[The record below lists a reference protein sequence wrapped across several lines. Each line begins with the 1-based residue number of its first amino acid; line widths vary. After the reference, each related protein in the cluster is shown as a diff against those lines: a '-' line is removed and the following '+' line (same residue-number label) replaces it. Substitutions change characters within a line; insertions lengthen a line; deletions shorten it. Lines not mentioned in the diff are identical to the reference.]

1 MKSSEEETSTEE
13 VDLSMD
19 TGPETCSE
27 ASDEEMSEE
36 ETPYTKVQNGR
47 KRKGGKKDK
56 QDTAP
61 SKQARAIVTAKKQ
74 SQAHKNE
81 DQEQTGTEYNPTVLV
96 INAPAQSWTGEIAVL
111 VALSTDRPDLRIL
124 TRRGLTR
131 TLIKAM
137 TQDTL
142 DTLLNLNQLQG
153 KPVTFSILETARS
166 TTGIVQRVPA
176 EITTALLRATNPK
189 VRTAERMTVWDP
201 ETKTTVE
208 TMSVKIVYE
217 GTLPSS
223 IPIGFLGTF
232 SVRPYT
238 PDPIRCYKCQ
248 RYGHMSRMCH
258 QRHSTCGICS
268 GRHQTSV
275 CVQRRKAETVVTK
288 CFNCKGNHVTASK
301 ACPVRRAKAQ
311 ALQKASQPKQAP
323 KQTPQPV
330 VKDFTPT
337 MEDFPAAELAANRK
351 STPVKKVLT
360 TKTSA
365 IQAPAT
371 TAPVKQVSSTPVP
384 DTSNTNAATT
394 QQTSYATK
402 LKKPTDAPPQAHQT
416 VERTEA
422 PTTVEP
428 EQPTEEYQV
437 IIGMLVNQLQVLQP
451 LIGSTHKGT
460 RDITRHMIESIQGLL
475 GKLMSMV

>member
-1 MKSSEEETSTEE
+1 MIIRSLTVNGTTSNEILTIEGRVFTYFDIFTFSNNTSLPDDAIRGGDLHYRGSRPVHGKWSRDVLGGERRRDVRRRGPLHRSPERQEGQARCSSTEATQGYCH
-13 VDLSMD
+13 SQ
-19 TGPETCSE
+19 E
-27 ASDEEMSEE
+27 AN
-36 ETPYTKVQNGR
+36 PGN
-47 KRKGGKKDK
+47 
-56 QDTAP
+56 
-61 SKQARAIVTAKKQ
+61 
-74 SQAHKNE
+74 
-81 DQEQTGTEYNPTVLV
+81 QEQTGTEYTPTVLV

-111 VALSTDRPDLRIL
+111 VALSTDHPDLRIL

-153 KPVTFSILETARS
+153 KPVTFSTLETARS

-201 ETKTTVE
+201 EAKTTVE

-223 IPIGFLGTF
+223 IPIGFLETF

-268 GRHQTSV
+268 GMHQTSV
-275 CVQRRKAETVVTK
+275 CVTRRKEETVVAK

-301 ACPVRRAKAQ
+301 ACPVI
-311 ALQKASQPKQAP
+311 
-323 KQTPQPV
+323 T
-330 VKDFTPT
+330 
-337 MEDFPAAELAANRK
+337 
-351 STPVKKVLT
+351 
-360 TKTSA
+360 
-365 IQAPAT
+365 I
-371 TAPVKQVSSTPVP
+371 
-384 DTSNTNAATT
+384 TNN
-394 QQTSYATK
+394 
-402 LKKPTDAPPQAHQT
+402 LF
-416 VERTEA
+416 
-422 PTTVEP
+422 
-428 EQPTEEYQV
+428 
-437 IIGMLVNQLQVLQP
+437 
-451 LIGSTHKGT
+451 
-460 RDITRHMIESIQGLL
+460 
-475 GKLMSMV
+475 